1 MPAIKILVGTVY
13 GGARD
18 VADHIQPMLEEKG
31 FTVEVSEEP
40 SIADLENKAL
50 DAILIS
56 CSTTGAGDFPPN
68 FDKFYHTLHEQG
80 AALSHLK
87 YGIISLGD
95 SSYDETFC
103 DAGKKMDAVLA
114 EYGGQRVGRPLEVDA
129 AEHFDATEPA
139 GDWIG
144 RWADQLLQA
153 EIA

>member
-18 VADHIQPMLEEKG
+18 VADHIQPMLEAKG
-31 FTVEVSEEP
+31 FTVEITEEP

-50 DAILIS
+50 DGILIS

-103 DAGKKMDAVLA
+103 DAGKKMDAVLS

-139 GDWIG
+139 GDWID

>member
-18 VADHIQPMLEEKG
+18 VADHIQPMLEAKG

-40 SIADLENKAL
+40 SIADLENKEL

-68 FDKFYHTLHEQG
+68 FDKFDDTLHEQG

-87 YGIISLGD
+87 YGIIALGD

-114 EYGGQRVGRPLEVDA
+114 EYGGQRIGRPLEVDA

-139 GDWIG
+139 GGWIG

>member
-1 MPAIKILVGTVY
+1 MAAIKILVGTVY

-18 VADHIQPMLEEKG
+18 VADHIQPMLEAKG
-31 FTVEVSEEP
+31 YTVEVSEEP
-40 SIADLENKAL
+40 TIADLENKDLEAVL
-50 DAILIS
+50 VS

-68 FDKFYHTLHEQG
+68 FDKFYHTLNEAG

-103 DAGKKMDAVLA
+103 DAGKKIDAVFA
-114 EYGGQRVGRPLEVDA
+114 EYGAQRIGRPLEIDA

-139 GDWIG
+139 ADWIG
-144 RWADQLLQA
+144 RWADQLQQV
-153 EIA
+153 EMV